1 MQQLSFNNSNNNL
14 PTSSSSSKSNNNTND
29 EEMYL
34 YAIGGR
40 SFGKTIGL
48 TNRYSFQTK
57 LWERGPTMNEPRGS
71 LGVVFTDTGLI
82 YSIAGSGVK
91 SNLNSC
97 EYLNVNR
104 LSLIN
109 KSREVTL

>member
-1 MQQLSFNNSNNNL
+1 MQQVSFNNNNNI
-14 PTSSSSSKSNNNTND
+14 PTSSSSSKSNNNIND

-97 EYLNVNR
+97 EYLNVNKP
-104 LSLIN
+104 L
-109 KSREVTL
+109 K